1 MSNYILILVWIVILG
16 IAAMF
21 INVKRPEVVCG
32 EKVERYYVVWAFL
45 IFVPLIIWCGYRGNV
60 GHPCISLVFMIC
72 QVILVE

>member
-60 GHPCISLVFMIC
+60 GDTSISLVFMIC

>member
-32 EKVERYYVVWAFL
+32 EK
-45 IFVPLIIWCGYRGNV
+45 
-60 GHPCISLVFMIC
+60 
-72 QVILVE
+72 

>member
-32 EKVERYYVVWAFL
+32 EKVERYYVVWAIL
-45 IFVPLIIWCGYRGNV
+45 YICSTDY
-60 GHPCISLVFMIC
+60 LVWI
-72 QVILVE
+72 